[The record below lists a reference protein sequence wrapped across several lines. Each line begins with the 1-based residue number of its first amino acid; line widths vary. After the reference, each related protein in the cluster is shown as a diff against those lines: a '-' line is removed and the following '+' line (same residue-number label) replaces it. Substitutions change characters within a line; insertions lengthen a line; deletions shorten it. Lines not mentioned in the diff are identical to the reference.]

1 MRVVTEIDVKKDSRN
16 RITLP
21 TGAEFEHYHV
31 KSFDDGHL
39 ELYPRVLTNPLI
51 SMRTLEMMDRA
62 MAHVATE
69 AVGDPVDANAML
81 TALGVSTRD

>member
-62 MAHVATE
+62 MAPSRRKL
-69 AVGDPVDANAML
+69 GDPVDANAML